1 MVGQGP
7 YGAPPAPGVPGYTGD
22 VYQQSGTKQVGPVVP
37 KSTSPTI
44 EGPCPVSWCVCSAR
58 RVMMEKAFYDGWADA
73 AAAAARAAAAAGQ
86 DSENST
92 IS

>member
-1 MVGQGP
+1 
-7 YGAPPAPGVPGYTGD
+7 
-22 VYQQSGTKQVGPVVP
+22 
-37 KSTSPTI
+37 
-44 EGPCPVSWCVCSAR
+44 
-58 RVMMEKAFYDGWADA
+58 MMEKAFYDGWADA